1 MDGACRVGYVE
12 GGEELGDVA
21 WHGEFD
27 VESATYCSYGA
38 VDPLWFAGMVTEVV
52 QFADT

>member
-1 MDGACRVGYVE
+1 ME

-27 VESATYCSYGA
+27 VESATYYCSHGA